1 MARDWLKTINAGVP
15 GIGKGNSQV
24 YTLVLRYPY
33 LNVYVIYENCQRLSK
48 FSQNDEILS
57 NLITLAFSKT
67 ERFGPFFSKKKYK
80 KKLFK
85 NKEEIGLFFQNWAF
99 SKQKEEIG
107 PFTKKEQEVGP
118 FP

>member
-24 YTLVLRYPY
+24 HTLVLRYPY

-67 ERFGPFFSKKKYK
+67 ERDIKRPLGTFGWS
-80 KKLFK
+80 
-85 NKEEIGLFFQNWAF
+85 
-99 SKQKEEIG
+99 
-107 PFTKKEQEVGP
+107 
-118 FP
+118 